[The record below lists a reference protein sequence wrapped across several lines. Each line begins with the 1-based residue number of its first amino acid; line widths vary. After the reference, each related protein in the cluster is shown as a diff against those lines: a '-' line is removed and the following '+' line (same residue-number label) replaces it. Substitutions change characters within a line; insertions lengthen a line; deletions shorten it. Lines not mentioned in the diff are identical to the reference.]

1 MSLKE
6 AKQWLLD
13 SIDKAIAV
21 APKTLNKAG
30 KDAIE
35 IVNTF
40 SRVERKQNPKEEL
53 EKARKILEPL
63 YITFDVPNDGKF
75 KVLNTIESLQRF
87 KANIEKTKGFTENQ
101 KPVKPFSALAKIRL
115 KPLFP
120 TFSRW

>member
-40 SRVERKQNPKEEL
+40 SRVE
-53 EKARKILEPL
+53 
-63 YITFDVPNDGKF
+63 
-75 KVLNTIESLQRF
+75 ES
-87 KANIEKTKGFTENQ
+87 KTQ
-101 KPVKPFSALAKIRL
+101 KRN
-115 KPLFP
+115 
-120 TFSRW
+120 